1 MVDILSCDILE
12 EMEDGKRS
20 RGVWHIINNHNR
32 AASDAALQIRRYLFM
47 FFVVSMENT
56 DWIFSHY
63 SASVDVVDARYC
75 KLCVVQFYSLWEV
88 SVFLNRCS
96 FLLQ

>member
-47 FFVVSMENT
+47 LFVDFDGEYRL
-56 DWIFSHY
+56 DIFTLFSFCGCG
-63 SASVDVVDARYC
+63 RC
-75 KLCVVQFYSLWEV
+75 KIL
-88 SVFLNRCS
+88 
-96 FLLQ
+96 

>member
-47 FFVVSMENT
+47 LFVDFYGEYRL
-56 DWIFSHY
+56 DIFT
-63 SASVDVVDARYC
+63 
-75 KLCVVQFYSLWEV
+75 LF
-88 SVFLNRCS
+88 S
-96 FLLQ
+96 FC